1 MYLWFKWL
9 HIATAVISIT
19 LFIARFLGRWRGA
32 AWVQHPVVKVF
43 PHVNDTL
50 LFITGVSLIFM
61 THFYPLTPQGAWMTE
76 KLVGVVLYIGLGH
89 LAMSRRTISQMLRV
103 TAFMAALLVFY
114 FIVTVAVTKLPFI
127 MGYA

>member
-1 MYLWFKWL
+1 M
-9 HIATAVISIT
+9 
-19 LFIARFLGRWRGA
+19 
-32 AWVQHPVVKVF
+32 VKVF

>member
-1 MYLWFKWL
+1 
-9 HIATAVISIT
+9 
-19 LFIARFLGRWRGA
+19 
-32 AWVQHPVVKVF
+32 
-43 PHVNDTL
+43 
-50 LFITGVSLIFM
+50 
-61 THFYPLTPQGAWMTE
+61 MTE